1 MSAIGSAR
9 RCCRG
14 CGKERGPSRRRRRRQ
29 QPCLSSCSSSCCCS
43 DSASPAAFVSPT
55 AASRPPGPAAM
66 DRAGL
71 HSGRRASG
79 CTRFGRLACGLG
91 TATAKAPAPAGR
103 RVQRY
108 CDRCARAG
116 QEGGGN
122 LFVQR
127 LGYPIGTP
135 QPPPFGRSSPWTPSG
150 GGGRPFR
157 LRSGNFYCQRHF
169 KFSSAHCPPV
179 RSAGNRDGLFP
190 CGKICPAPGGWSL
203 WRLSEAIFPFS
214 AGELFRP

>member
-9 RCCRG
+9 SCCRG

-108 CDRCARAG
+108 CDRCARAS
-116 QEGGGN
+116 QEGWGGN

-135 QPPPFGRSSPWTPSG
+135 QPLPFGRSGPWTSSG
-150 GGGRPFR
+150 GGGRQFLYEIWEFLLPKAF
-157 LRSGNFYCQRHF
+157 
-169 KFSSAHCPPV
+169 
-179 RSAGNRDGLFP
+179 
-190 CGKICPAPGGWSL
+190 
-203 WRLSEAIFPFS
+203 
-214 AGELFRP
+214 